1 MLKTTLT
8 VTALAAALTLA
19 AGSEKPLVDL
29 ETYDISKIQVID
41 FGPPLWVTPKTV
53 HSDKV
58 KIRKEKSSAGWV
70 LDVTITDVTL
80 DNPGILLPPPA
91 GERYWNLSGY
101 EHLYADIENMDH
113 DQQMMLSVR
122 ITNPLVGRYEIANNS
137 GFALNPG
144 EKRTLRFYYPQADEF
159 TRCRIDGLR
168 ATPPGIFG
176 HKNVDPRRVDALI
189 FWGHNLR
196 GFSRNQSVHYRV
208 GNIRLARPYRGP
220 GAPVND
226 PEKFFPFV
234 DRYGQYVHADWP
246 DKIHSDSDFI
256 RAVEREKKFNRPRL
270 SGWNKYGGWAKGP
283 QLKATGSFYVTKYEG
298 KWFLVDPEGWLFFS
312 HGVNAVTTQAKAKER
327 RPFWYEKA
335 AVRRPGGMLDFA
347 EDNLKRKYGPEFR
360 KRYPAVIADRFAAWG
375 LNTLGCWSDPE
386 ILAERRTPYTL
397 DFGLGGY
404 RRTIKPVPGLPMG
417 IWDPWDPG
425 FAEALAKRGRSKV
438 VAAAKDDPWCIGFF
452 LINEIKWGDR
462 TAAARAV
469 LVSPADLPAKAAFVN
484 MLRTK
489 YQAIDLLNAR
499 WGTTYANW
507 NAILT
512 ARKLPDAERSYEDLL
527 QFNTIFIDRFYR
539 ICRDAVKSCA
549 PNRLYFGSRFHIDLL
564 PELYQAAA
572 KYCDVVACNTYTWSV
587 DGFRR
592 QGLPDDKPILIS
604 EFHVGVLDRGTFNA
618 DSRPAGVDQNDR
630 AHAYTRLLQGALLH
644 PQIVGMHHFCWRDQP
659 LTGRGDGENFAV
671 GVVDNTD
678 TPYWEFVDA
687 MRKVGEHMI
696 AYRLAGKFTCEWEPS
711 K

>member
-1 MLKTTLT
+1 M
-8 VTALAAALTLA
+8 
-19 AGSEKPLVDL
+19 
-29 ETYDISKIQVID
+29 
-41 FGPPLWVTPKTV
+41 
-53 HSDKV
+53 
-58 KIRKEKSSAGWV
+58 
-70 LDVTITDVTL
+70 
-80 DNPGILLPPPA
+80 
-91 GERYWNLSGY
+91 
-101 EHLYADIENMDH
+101 
-113 DQQMMLSVR
+113 
-122 ITNPLVGRYEIANNS
+122 
-137 GFALNPG
+137 
-144 EKRTLRFYYPQADEF
+144 
-159 TRCRIDGLR
+159 
-168 ATPPGIFG
+168 
-176 HKNVDPRRVDALI
+176 
-189 FWGHNLR
+189 
-196 GFSRNQSVHYRV
+196 
-208 GNIRLARPYRGP
+208 
-220 GAPVND
+220 
-226 PEKFFPFV
+226 
-234 DRYGQYVHADWP
+234 
-246 DKIHSDSDFI
+246 
-256 RAVEREKKFNRPRL
+256 
-270 SGWNKYGGWAKGP
+270 
-283 QLKATGSFYVTKYEG
+283 
-298 KWFLVDPEGWLFFS
+298 
-312 HGVNAVTTQAKAKER
+312 
-327 RPFWYEKA
+327 
-335 AVRRPGGMLDFA
+335 
-347 EDNLKRKYGPEFR
+347 
-360 KRYPAVIADRFAAWG
+360 
-375 LNTLGCWSDPE
+375 
-386 ILAERRTPYTL
+386 
-397 DFGLGGY
+397 
-404 RRTIKPVPGLPMG
+404 
-417 IWDPWDPG
+417 
-425 FAEALAKRGRSKV
+425 
-438 VAAAKDDPWCIGFF
+438 
-452 LINEIKWGDR
+452 
-462 TAAARAV
+462 

-499 WGTTYANW
+499 WGSTYANW

-549 PNRLYFGSRFHIDLL
+549 PNRLYFGSRFHIDQL

-630 AHAYTRLLQGALLH
+630 AYTRLLQGALLH